1 MAVIKVTT
9 ENFAEEVLNA
19 SVPVL
24 ADFNAEWCGPCRM
37 LGPTLEELSGE
48 SDAYK
53 VVSIN
58 VDDEPDLAE
67 QFGVSSIPCV
77 VLFEGGQE
85 KDRAV
90 GLRPKE
96 SYREMLGL

>member
-1 MAVIKVTT
+1 MAVIQVTKD
-9 ENFAEEVLNA
+9 NFKEEVLNA

-37 LGPTLEELSGE
+37 LGPTLEELSEE
-48 SDAYK
+48 SDKYK
-53 VVSIN
+53 IVSVN
-58 VDDEPDLAE
+58 VDDEQDLAE
-67 QFGVSSIPCV
+67 EFGVSSIPCV
-77 VLFEGGQE
+77 VLFEGGKE

-96 SYREMLGL
+96 SYLEMLGL